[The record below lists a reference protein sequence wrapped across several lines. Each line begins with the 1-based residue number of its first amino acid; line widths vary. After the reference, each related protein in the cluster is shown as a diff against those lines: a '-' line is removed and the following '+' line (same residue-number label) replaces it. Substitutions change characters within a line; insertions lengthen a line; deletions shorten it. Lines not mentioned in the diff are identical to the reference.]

1 MFHWIADKFTSSKNV
16 SSVVKDR
23 ILSPTFLLEQSVAYS
38 AYLSGQGA
46 KGEWIS
52 FEEFLRRKNL
62 TES

>member
-1 MFHWIADKFTSSKNV
+1 MFHWIADKFTGHHQG

-38 AYLSGQGA
+38 SYLSSQSA

>member
-1 MFHWIADKFTSSKNV
+1 MFHWIADKFSGSHQAP
-16 SSVVKDR
+16 SVVKDR

-38 AYLSGQGA
+38 AFLSSQG
-46 KGEWIS
+46 KNGEWIS